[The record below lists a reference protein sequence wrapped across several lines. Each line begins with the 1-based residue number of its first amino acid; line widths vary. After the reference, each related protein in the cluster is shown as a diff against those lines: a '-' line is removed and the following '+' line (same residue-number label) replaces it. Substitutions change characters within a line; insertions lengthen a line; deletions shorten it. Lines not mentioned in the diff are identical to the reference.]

1 MKRFLITFL
10 LLCVAFGAFA
20 QSKSVERFR
29 NDHTPDLKL
38 FFYKSTLKMYSR
50 INLEAIGGVTE
61 SDFGEMPP
69 LADLIKGI
77 EKVKFFQYETYDNEE
92 DRQLFNQLNDDVK
105 GEGYEV
111 LMSARADGALMDVMM
126 KERRG
131 EPEGFVVM
139 IKMPDQYAILDIEG
153 YPDVNNILKFSEFIN
168 NSSAGMRWQDSFN
181 D

>member
-1 MKRFLITFL
+1 MKRFLLTLL

-29 NDHTPDLKL
+29 NKHTPDLKL

-50 INLEAIGGVTE
+50 INLEDFGAPAE

-77 EKVKFFQYETYDNEE
+77 EKVKFFNYEALNEE
-92 DRQLFNQLNDDVK
+92 EDEQLFQTLVMDVAD
-105 GEGYEV
+105 EGYES
-111 LMSARADGALMDVMM
+111 LMSARADGANMQVFM
-126 KERRG
+126 KEKKG
-131 EPEGFVVM
+131 KPEGFVVLIDM
-139 IKMPDQYAILDIEG
+139 ADGFSILDIEG

-168 NSSAGMRWQDSFN
+168 SNSDGIGIQDAFN
-181 D
+181 

>member
-29 NDHTPDLKL
+29 NDHVPDLKL

-50 INLEAIGGVTE
+50 INLENFGGPAE
-61 SDFGEMPP
+61 SDFGDMPP
-69 LADLIKGI
+69 LADLIEGI
-77 EKVKFFQYETYDNEE
+77 EKVKFFMYETFNNEE
-92 DRQLFNQLNDDVK
+92 DGSLFRQLTSDVLE
-105 GEGYEV
+105 EGYEV
-111 LMSARADGALMDVMM
+111 LMTARANGANIKVMM
-126 KERRG
+126 KEKKG

-139 IKMPDQYAILDIEG
+139 INMPDKFSILDIEG

-168 NSSAGMRWQDSFN
+168 ENSGAIGLQDAFN
-181 D
+181 

>member
-1 MKRFLITFL
+1 MKRFFITLL
-10 LLCVAFGAFA
+10 LLCIAVGAFA

-29 NDHTPDLKL
+29 DKHKADMSL

-50 INLEAIGGVTE
+50 INLEDFGAVAD

-69 LADLIKGI
+69 LSDLIAGI
-77 EKVKFFQYETYDNEE
+77 EKVKFFNYESYQKQE
-92 DRQLFNQLNDDVK
+92 DRELFKQLSEDVLS
-105 GEGYEV
+105 EGYEV
-111 LMSARADGALMDVMM
+111 LMSARADGSTMEVMM

-139 IKMPDQYAILDIEG
+139 IKMPDGYSILDIEG

-168 NSSAGMRWQDSFN
+168 KNSGGIGLQDAFN
-181 D
+181 

>member
-10 LLCVAFGAFA
+10 LLCVAFGTFA

-29 NDHTPDLKL
+29 NDHSPDLKL

-50 INLEAIGGVTE
+50 INLEAFGGPTE

-77 EKVKFFQYETYDNEE
+77 EKVKFFQYEIYDSEE
-92 DRQLFNQLNDDVK
+92 DRQLFNQLNDDVM

-111 LMSARADGALMDVMM
+111 LMSARAEGAIMDVMM
-126 KERRG
+126 KEKRG
-131 EPEGFVVM
+131 EPEGFVVL
-139 IKMPDQYAILDIEG
+139 IKMPDQFSILDIEG
-153 YPDVNNILKFSEFIN
+153 FPDVNNIVKFSEFIN
-168 NSSAGMRWQDSFN
+168 KNSGGIGLQDAFN
-181 D
+181 

>member
-50 INLEAIGGVTE
+50 INLEALGGVTE
-61 SDFGEMPP
+61 SGFGEMPP
-69 LADLIKGI
+69 LGDLIKGI
-77 EKVKFFQYETYDNEE
+77 EKVKFFQYEIYDQEE
-92 DRQLFNQLNDDVK
+92 DRELFGQLNQDVLN
-105 GEGYEV
+105 EGYEI
-111 LMSARADGALMDVMM
+111 LMSARADGAIMEVMM

-139 IKMPDQYAILDIEG
+139 IKI
-153 YPDVNNILKFSEFIN
+153 F
-168 NSSAGMRWQDSFN
+168 
-181 D
+181 

>member
-50 INLEAIGGVTE
+50 INLEGFGGPTE

-77 EKVKFFQYETYDNEE
+77 EKVKFFMYETYNNEE
-92 DRQLFNQLNDDVK
+92 DRQLFGQLTDDVM

-111 LMSARADGALMDVMM
+111 LMSARADGANMEVMM

-139 IKMPDQYAILDIEG
+139 IKMPDQYSILDIEG

-168 NSSAGMRWQDSFN
+168 KNSGAIGLQDAFN
-181 D
+181 

>member
-1 MKRFLITFL
+1 MKKLFLTL
-10 LLCVAFGAFA
+10 LLLSIAFGTFA

-50 INLEAIGGVTE
+50 INLEAISGNVD

-77 EKVKFFQYETYDNEE
+77 EKVKFFSYEELNASE
-92 DRQLFNQLNDDVK
+92 DQALFNQLQKDVSA
-105 GEGYEV
+105 EGYET
-111 LMSARADGALMDVMM
+111 LMSARADDANMEVMM
-126 KERRG
+126 KEKGG
-131 EPEGFVVM
+131 EPEGFVVL
-139 IKMPDQYAILDIEG
+139 IRMPERYSIIDIEG

-168 NSSAGMRWQDSFN
+168 ESSAGMNWQDAFN
-181 D
+181 